1 MVARTRACCSARA
14 IARRSS
20 RRGIAVAAFDCR
32 RIVTVQAARSSE
44 RASTSTSRTTRSTV
58 ETTPASQYAR
68 TACQIGAI
76 TADTETDS
84 PTSTS
89 GGGASSESSTVRVRG
104 ATLEVTRP
112 GDGTTVHGAF
122 VPHSD
127 ASSRQRER
135 SGNESHTA
143 QRSLAFVPITSA
155 AVGQPGSLGWT
166 AIGEEGSD
174 EAVTTPF
181 MMSSGVS
188 WYAVLCGGSA
198 GAAAARSARVA
209 RMCAAA

>member
-14 IARRSS
+14 IARRSN

-32 RIVTVQAARSSE
+32 RIVTVHAARSSE
-44 RASTSTSRTTRSTV
+44 RASTSTSRTTRSTF

-76 TADTETDS
+76 TAETETDS

-122 VPHSD
+122 VPHSVS
-127 ASSRQRER
+127 ASRQREP

-143 QRSLAFVPITSA
+143 QRSLAFVAITSA
-155 AVGQPGSLGWT
+155 AVGQPGSRSWT
-166 AIGEEGSD
+166 AIGDAGTA
-174 EAVTTPF
+174 EAETTRPF

-188 WYAVLCGGSA
+188 W
-198 GAAAARSARVA
+198 
-209 RMCAAA
+209 

>member
-1 MVARTRACCSARA
+1 MH
-14 IARRSS
+14 
-20 RRGIAVAAFDCR
+20 
-32 RIVTVQAARSSE
+32 AARSSE
-44 RASTSTSRTTRSTV
+44 RASTSTSRTTRSTF

-76 TADTETDS
+76 TAETETDS

-112 GDGTTVHGAF
+112 GDGTTVHGAV

-127 ASSRQRER
+127 SSSRQREP

-143 QRSLAFVPITSA
+143 QRSLAFVAITSA
-155 AVGQPGSLGWT
+155 AVGQPGSRSWT
-166 AIGEEGSD
+166 AIGDAGTA
-174 EAVTTPF
+174 EAETTRPF

-188 WYAVLCGGSA
+188 W
-198 GAAAARSARVA
+198 
-209 RMCAAA
+209 

>member
-44 RASTSTSRTTRSTV
+44 RASTSTSRTTRSTF

-76 TADTETDS
+76 TAETDTES

-89 GGGASSESSTVRVRG
+89 GGGASSESSTVRVRD

-112 GDGTTVHGAF
+112 GDGTTVHGAV

-127 ASSRQRER
+127 VSSRQREP

-143 QRSLAFVPITSA
+143 QRSLAFVAITSA
-155 AVGQPGSLGWT
+155 AVGQPGSRSWT
-166 AIGEEGSD
+166 AIGDAGTA
-174 EAVTTPF
+174 EAETTRPF

-188 WYAVLCGGSA
+188 W
-198 GAAAARSARVA
+198 
-209 RMCAAA
+209 